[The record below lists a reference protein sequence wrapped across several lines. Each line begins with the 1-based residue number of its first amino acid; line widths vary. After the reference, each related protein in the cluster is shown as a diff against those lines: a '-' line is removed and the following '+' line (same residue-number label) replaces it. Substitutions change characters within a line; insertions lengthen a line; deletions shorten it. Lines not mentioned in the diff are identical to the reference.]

1 MVMVSNNLFAFES
14 YLNKRVDSSTTKMYV
29 KAVERWLDS
38 GSNPQRYIDTMA
50 EKYSSSTVN
59 IAAHAIMRWYKWK
72 GTPLELDIPSVEYPR
87 PDYLNMNQIYA
98 LMNNCTS
105 LLENVLVVVLFDTA
119 VRISELLNL
128 KISDINW
135 RKGFIGVVR
144 KGNRPDQVNIGPRA
158 LKLLKEYVDNRNT
171 LGDDDDR
178 VFMGLTYMDAWRK
191 INAIGKRANIDVHPH
206 ILRHSRAIQM
216 LMDNTEPY
224 VVQQHLGHLR
234 LSTTMDIYGK
244 FIVTDLKKKIP
255 SWETS
260 NNSEVAS

>member
-1 MVMVSNNLFAFES
+1 
-14 YLNKRVDSSTTKMYV
+14 MYV
-29 KAVERWLDS
+29 NAVERWLDS